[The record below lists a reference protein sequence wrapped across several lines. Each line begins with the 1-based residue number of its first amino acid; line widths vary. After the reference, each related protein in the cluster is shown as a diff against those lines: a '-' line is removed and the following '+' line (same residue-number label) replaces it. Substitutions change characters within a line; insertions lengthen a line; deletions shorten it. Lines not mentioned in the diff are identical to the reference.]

1 MSDNEYEKF
10 EITDYDLDNEFNPNR
25 RRRLTKNQQIYGMWA
40 DDSDNEDATDFPRKG
55 RAKDYSAPVSF
66 VAGGVQ
72 QSGKKEKKDVKSE
85 EEDDEAD
92 ARPSFS
98 SRTTYD
104 TSSESDEESP
114 SIQTTAGFRRSGQTQ
129 IPGSV
134 GKWEQHTKGIGAKL
148 LMQMGF
154 QPGKGLGKSLQGIST
169 PVQAHVRKGRG
180 AIGAYGPEKAAT
192 LADQKPVKK
201 IDEDEKEEK
210 EFKEKLSQWRR
221 DDTSKSKKSK
231 YTYKSA
237 QDVIEKGKKGPFID
251 RLSSN
256 LGNVTVIDMTGPEKR
271 VLSGYHA
278 LGQTKAADET
288 LYDPKSTKKSS
299 NFTLPEL
306 MHNLNLIV
314 DLCEQ
319 DIIRTDKSQRSA
331 NDRETALQHD
341 QENLRRIVDLE
352 EKHIRTLEEV
362 VDLVEQLV
370 DPEEEI
376 SLDEAERCFLTL
388 QMDFPGEYREFGLC
402 DLASGVIAPLVASHL
417 KTWRPLE
424 EPTRHTELIRRWKGI
439 LEIHS
444 GETRNVFNP
453 YSAIVWSGVVPSL
466 RQAAGLWD
474 PRLHQPMV
482 ALLDAWAPLFPAW
495 VLDSVLEQIVMPRLQ
510 SAVEAWDPLT
520 DTLPIHVWIHPWT
533 GLLGSKM
540 EESIYSII
548 RDKLASA
555 LTSWT
560 PQDRSARAMLVPWKG
575 VFPDGDLQMF
585 LLKSIVPKLQVVL
598 AEYIINP
605 LQQDLEPWN
614 QVWEWHELLSPLTIA
629 QLLDKYFFPKW
640 MQTLVIWL
648 NQSPNLDQVSRW
660 YSGWKNMLSDEVLQ
674 QTVVK
679 EHFRRA
685 LEIMHRATATPI
697 PMMGIDSGIPTIDL
711 TGPPS
716 VVPPPPS
723 LLDLQLQPPVAME
736 FKELV
741 LQKCSERGIIFA
753 PMPGRREMGKQVY
766 RIGKMFCYIDRSVIM
781 MSDGNLNSWTP
792 MSLNSILDKA
802 LLG

>member
-10 EITDYDLDNEFNPNR
+10 EITDYDLNNEFNPNR

-40 DDSDNEDATDFPRKG
+40 DDSDNEGAEDFSRKG
-55 RAKDYSAPVSF
+55 RAKDYSAPVNF

-72 QSGKKEKKDVKSE
+72 QSGKKEKKEAKSE
-85 EEDDEAD
+85 EEDDEDD

-98 SRTTYD
+98 SRKYD
-104 TSSESDEESP
+104 GTSSESDGEAP
-114 SIQTTAGFRRSGQTQ
+114 SIQATAGFRRTGQSQ
-129 IPGSV
+129 LSGSV

-148 LMQMGF
+148 LLQMGY

-201 IDEDEKEEK
+201 IDEDEKEERD
-210 EFKEKLSQWRR
+210 FKEKLSQWRR
-221 DDTSKSKKSK
+221 DETAKTTKLK
-231 YTYKSA
+231 YVYKSA

-251 RLSSN
+251 RLSSK

-278 LGQTKAADET
+278 LAQTKAADET
-288 LYDPKSTKKSS
+288 LYDPKSTKKTE

-306 MHNLNLIV
+306 MHNLSLIV

-319 DIIRTDKSQRSA
+319 DIIRIDKSQRAA
-331 NDRETALQHD
+331 NEREKTLQHD
-341 QENLRRIVDLE
+341 QENMRKIVDLE
-352 EKHIRTLEEV
+352 ENHIDTLARV
-362 VDLVEQLV
+362 VDLVERLV
-370 DPEEEI
+370 DPDEEL
-376 SLDEAERCFLTL
+376 SLNEAERCFLTL

-402 DLASGVIAPLVASHL
+402 DLASGVIAPLVANHL
-417 KTWRPLE
+417 KAWKPLE
-424 EPTRHTELIRRWKGI
+424 EPTRHTDLIKRWKGI
-439 LEIHS
+439 LEVHS
-444 GETRNVFNP
+444 SETRNVFNP
-453 YSAIVWSGVVPSL
+453 YSALVWSGVVPSI
-466 RQAAGLWD
+466 RQAAGQWD

-482 ALLDAWAPLFPAW
+482 ALLDAWAPLFPSW

-510 SAVEAWDPLT
+510 SGVEAWDPLT
-520 DTLPIHVWIHPWT
+520 DTLPIHAWIHPWT
-533 GLLGSKM
+533 GLLGAKM
-540 EESIYSII
+540 EESVYATI
-548 RDKLASA
+548 REKLASA
-555 LTSWT
+555 LISWT
-560 PQDRSARAMLVPWKG
+560 PHDRSARAMLLPWKG
-575 VFPDGDLQMF
+575 VFPDGDMQAF
-585 LLKSIVPKLQVVL
+585 LLKSILPKLQTVL
-598 AEYIINP
+598 ADYIVNP

-614 QVWEWHELLSPLTIA
+614 QVWEWHELLSAVAMA

-648 NQSPNLDQVSRW
+648 NQSPNLDQVTRW
-660 YSGWKNMLSDEVLQ
+660 YSGWKNMLSDSVLQ
-674 QTVVK
+674 QTVIK

-697 PMMGIDSGIPTIDL
+697 PMMGIETAMPTIDL
-711 TGPPS
+711 LGPP
-716 VVPPPPS
+716 VVPPS

-781 MSDGNLNSWTP
+781 MSDGNLNNWTP
-792 MSLNSILDKA
+792 LSLNAILEKA
-802 LLG
+802 VLG

>member
-10 EITDYDLDNEFNPNR
+10 EISDYDLENEFNPNR
-25 RRRLTKNQQIYGMWA
+25 RRRMTKNQKIYGIWA
-40 DDSDNEDATDFPRKG
+40 DDSDNEDVQDFPRKG

-72 QSGKKEKKDVKSE
+72 QAGKKKEKGEEKSD
-85 EEDDEAD
+85 EEDDEED

-98 SRTTYD
+98 SRTNYG
-104 TSSESDEESP
+104 TSSESDGEAP
-114 SIQTTAGFRRSGQTQ
+114 SIQTTAGFRRAAGPQISGNM
-129 IPGSV
+129 
-134 GKWEQHTKGIGAKL
+134 GKWEAHTKGIGAKL
-148 LMQMGF
+148 LLQMGY

-180 AIGAYGPEKAAT
+180 AIGAYGPEKSST

-210 EFKEKLSQWRR
+210 EFREKLSQWRR
-221 DDTSKSKKSK
+221 DDTVKGKKSK
-231 YTYKSA
+231 YVYKSA

-251 RLSSN
+251 RLSSK

-288 LYDPKSTKKSS
+288 LYDPKAAKKPI
-299 NFTLPEL
+299 NFALPEL

-319 DIIRTDKSQRSA
+319 DIIGIDKSQRAA
-331 NDRETALQHD
+331 NDKETALQHD
-341 QENLRRIVDLE
+341 KENLRKIVDLE
-352 EKHIRTLEEV
+352 EKHISTLEKV
-362 VDLVEQLV
+362 VDLVEKLV
-370 DPEEEI
+370 NPEDELT
-376 SLDEAERCFLTL
+376 LDEAERCFLTL

-402 DLASGVIAPLVASHL
+402 DLASGVIAPLVAGHL
-417 KTWRPLE
+417 KAWKPLQ
-424 EPTRHTELIRRWKGI
+424 EPTKHIELIKRWKGI
-439 LEIHS
+439 LEVHS
-444 GETRNVFNP
+444 AETRNIFNP
-453 YSAIVWSGVVPSL
+453 YSALVWSGVVPSI

-482 ALLDAWAPLFPAW
+482 VLLDSWAPLFPTW
-495 VLDSVLEQIVMPRLQ
+495 VLDSVLEQIVLPRLQ
-510 SAVEAWDPLT
+510 AAVEAWDPLT

-533 GLLGSKM
+533 GLLGTKM
-540 EESIYSII
+540 EESIYATI
-548 RDKLASA
+548 REKLANA

-560 PQDRSARAMLVPWKG
+560 PQDRSARAMLLPWKN
-575 VFPDGDLQMF
+575 VFPDGDLQGF
-585 LLKSIVPKLQVVL
+585 LLKSIVPKLQIVL
-598 AEYIINP
+598 AEYIVNP

-614 QVWEWHELLSPLTIA
+614 QVWEWNELLSPVMMA
-629 QLLDKYFFPKW
+629 QMLDKYFFPKW

-660 YSGWKNMLSDEVLQ
+660 YSGWKNMMSDDVLQ
-674 QTVVK
+674 QTVIK

-697 PMMGIDSGIPTIDL
+697 PMMGVEMPTIDL

-716 VVPPPPS
+716 VVPAPPS
-723 LLDLQLQPPVAME
+723 LMDLQLQPPVAME

-781 MSDGNLNSWTP
+781 MSDGNLSNWTP
-792 MSLNSILDKA
+792 MSLNAVLEKA
-802 LLG
+802 IIG